1 MTCHRLLTTFISLK
15 KIKITILKG
24 DAAPAFKVLF
34 KSGISAIKPG
44 TYRRPFK
51 INKNKYMKEPKFVVA
66 VGASA
71 GGMNALIELVA
82 QLKPGINAAVF
93 IVMHLSRTSIGDFL
107 LLRLQPHT
115 LLKCS
120 IAKDGEAIE
129 KDHIYIA
136 APNHHLLVKKDRI
149 ILGSGPEENRWRP
162 SIDVLFRSAA
172 AAYSTRTI
180 GIVLT
185 GLLDD
190 GTTGMDA
197 IKRSGGICIVQDPNE
212 AEYPDMPL
220 SVLDSMEVDFC
231 IPLSQ
236 MGETILKITQT
247 EHEEKP
253 APPDVIIE
261 SEIAERVV
269 VDFENV
275 QAIAE
280 KSIYACPDCGGGL
293 WYIENG
299 SGNVNRY
306 RCHIGH
312 SYSEKDLVVKQSEIL
327 ESTLWTALRI
337 MEERR
342 TLLKKMEGDNRKKGL
357 TKISSGYHEKGEGLQ
372 AHIDNMKEVLF
383 ATQKLA

>member
-1 MTCHRLLTTFISLK
+1 
-15 KIKITILKG
+15 
-24 DAAPAFKVLF
+24 
-34 KSGISAIKPG
+34 
-44 TYRRPFK
+44 
-51 INKNKYMKEPKFVVA
+51 MKDPKFIIV

-82 QLKPGINAAVF
+82 QLKTDMDAAVF
-93 IVMHLSRTSIGDFL
+93 IVLHLSRTSVSDFL
-107 LLRLQPHT
+107 VLRLQPHT
-115 LLKCS
+115 SLTCT
-120 IAKDGEAIE
+120 IAKDDEAIK

-136 APNHHLLVKKDRI
+136 APNHHLLVKKNKI
-149 ILGSGPEENRWRP
+149 VLGSWPQENRWRP

-197 IKRSGGICIVQDPNE
+197 IMRSGGISIVQDPNE

-220 SVLDSMEVDFC
+220 SVLNTMEVDHC

-236 MGETILKITQT
+236 MGDTIFNLTQT
-247 EHEEKP
+247 EPKEKP
-253 APPDVIIE
+253 APPDVVIE

-269 VDFENV
+269 VDFGNV
-275 QAIAE
+275 AALGD
-280 KSIYACPDCGGGL
+280 KSMYACPDCGGGL
-293 WYIENG
+293 WYIKNG

-312 SYSEKDLVVKQSEIL
+312 SYSEKDLVVKQSEVL
-327 ESTLWTALRI
+327 ESTLWIALRI

-342 TLLKKMEGDNRKKGL
+342 NLLKKMEEDSAKKGFARMA
-357 TKISSGYHEKGEGLQ
+357 SGHREKKEDLQ
-372 AHIDNMKEVLF
+372 VHIDNLKEVLF
-383 ATQKLA
+383 ATQKAV